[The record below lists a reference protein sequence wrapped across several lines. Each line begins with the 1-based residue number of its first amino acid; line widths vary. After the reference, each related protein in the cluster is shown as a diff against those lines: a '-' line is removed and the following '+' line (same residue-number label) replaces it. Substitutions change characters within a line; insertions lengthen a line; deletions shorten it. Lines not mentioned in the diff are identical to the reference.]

1 MGDYGCSNKQN
12 GAAGFWVKKLFVCFF
27 PIPAAVR
34 SWLIRRKVRRWDE
47 AAAVIQNTWRKWRVR
62 FFFFKLNKAV
72 KIEKITKQNIYTQ
85 VAFHINLISIIV
97 FLKTSERP

>member
-1 MGDYGCSNKQN
+1 MAHQEEGPEVGRSSCCHPEHLEEV
-12 GAAGFWVKKLFVCFF
+12 AGKIFLKK
-27 PIPAAVR
+27 I
-34 SWLIRRKVRRWDE
+34 
-47 AAAVIQNTWRKWRVR
+47 
-62 FFFFKLNKAV
+62 NKAV